1 MRPQPNSVPSAGP
14 NPTRVPRA
22 ACPCC
27 PPPRCLTGTFP
38 TWLLTYLTQVN
49 SALPQPSP
57 HTHPRSALPEAGA
70 ACSRRGPKPQAPST
84 GPVPGPGDS
93 PRAGGCWGARAPAP
107 RSTPSSP
114 CSPSGRAPGKP
125 GPGAGEADAPGAGPP
140 PSPGRLR
147 RLEGGWRRPQPVPSR
162 SLLPRHR
169 QEVGGVWGPPRGGDT
184 GALTQP
190 VTEGDPGAGG
200 VGRSDS
206 RVPGTGTADLL
217 SLKAQEKRQT
227 AREEAG
233 SRSEEIM
240 RERRGDR
247 DTEDRERRWNLRTG
261 QTKSRGGRDR
271 PGVTQERRAGR
282 VRSAH
287 VLPVGR
293 ETLVLPGARCFV
305 LCPT

>member
-14 NPTRVPRA
+14 KPTRVPRA

-147 RLEGGWRRPQPVPSR
+147 RLEGGGDAPSP
-162 SLLPRHR
+162 S
-169 QEVGGVWGPPRGGDT
+169 PPE
-184 GALTQP
+184 AF
-190 VTEGDPGAGG
+190 
-200 VGRSDS
+200 S
-206 RVPGTGTADLL
+206 RGTAR
-217 SLKAQEKRQT
+217 KWGEY
-227 AREEAG
+227 
-233 SRSEEIM
+233 
-240 RERRGDR
+240 
-247 DTEDRERRWNLRTG
+247 
-261 QTKSRGGRDR
+261 
-271 PGVTQERRAGR
+271 
-282 VRSAH
+282 
-287 VLPVGR
+287 
-293 ETLVLPGARCFV
+293 GARHGAV
-305 LCPT
+305 TREP